1 MAKLFGRHLL
11 PDSVMLAVFVW
22 IIICAGRA
30 VFPEG
35 DPPAFLL
42 ERTGGVYIE
51 LGQGFRDSGVRQ
63 FFGETAPA
71 GIIYLTDGRNAAPDI
86 LRDPDWTRPLENG
99 ERLEL
104 QLDDEKIIS
113 FRRSWM
119 TASTRITLSVP
130 LGPDRMTEEDW
141 SALPGI
147 GAKLANRIE
156 ADRQK
161 NGDFGDLKSLQ
172 RVPGIGPK
180 RISAWQEYFSE
191 I

>member
-1 MAKLFGRHLL
+1 MARFSGRQLL

-22 IIICAGRA
+22 IIICSGRA

-42 ERTGGVYIE
+42 ERTGGIHIE
-51 LGQGFRDSGVRQ
+51 MGQGFRDCGIRQ

-71 GIIYLTDGRNAAPDI
+71 GIIYLTDGRSVVPDI
-86 LRDPDWTRPLENG
+86 LRNPDWTRPLENG

-104 QLDDEKIIS
+104 QLNDEKIIS

-119 TASTRITLSVP
+119 TASARITLSVP

-147 GAKLANRIE
+147 GEKLANRIE
-156 ADRQK
+156 NDRQK
-161 NGDFGDLKSLQ
+161 NGDFGDLKALQ

-180 RISAWQEYFSE
+180 RISVWQEYFF
-191 I
+191 